1 MTIYVIDGIDPGL
14 VDTGAVRLTF
24 DTSAKSLRIESA
36 VFNRLGE
43 DMTQVVNWWKEVIP
57 YQTFIEAYRTR
68 SSFGGDAR
76 MFALVT
82 DIKRSLPKSKTI
94 QNFGVRKVIKQELME
109 LLDLWKFDTKTNHQ
123 DLRSAARIALL
134 GMVKEDEL
142 NKVLFDM
149 VEANLAGHPWKI
161 ERK

>member
-1 MTIYVIDGIDPGL
+1 
-14 VDTGAVRLTF
+14 
-24 DTSAKSLRIESA
+24 
-36 VFNRLGE
+36 
-43 DMTQVVNWWKEVIP
+43 MTQLTNWWREVIP

-82 DIKRSLPKSKTI
+82 DIKRSLPRSKTI
-94 QNFGVRKVIKQELME
+94 QNFGVKKVIKQPLME
-109 LLDLWKFDTKTNHQ
+109 LLDLWKFDMKTNHQ

-134 GMVKEDEL
+134 GMVKEDVL
-142 NKVLFDM
+142 NKIVFDM
-149 VEANLAGHPWKI
+149 IEADKAGHPWKI